1 MTSKWTTSNLPGEA
15 GEKDTTVPLSE
26 QFAVV
31 LLRGKNSFG
40 DMIYSYVKI
49 FTPNIQR
56 FKTALESGKGFNPSD
71 FGEVLA
77 AGKGEPPP
85 EVHDEMLTLY
95 PLMDSKGNIKPPI
108 EPIPIPTEKKNWD
121 EY

>member
-1 MTSKWTTSNLPGEA
+1 MTSKWTTSSLPGEA
-15 GEKDTTVPLSE
+15 GDKDATIPLAK

-31 LLRGKNSFG
+31 LLRGKNAFG

-49 FTPNIQR
+49 FTPNIR
-56 FKTALESGKGFNPSD
+56 AFKDAMEAGKGFNPSD

-85 EVHDEMLTLY
+85 EVHAEMTSLY
-95 PLMDSKGNIKPPI
+95 PFMDSKGNPRPSAA
-108 EPIPIPTEKKNWD
+108 PIPTEKKSWD

>member
-1 MTSKWTTSNLPGEA
+1 MTSKWTTTTLPETKG
-15 GEKDTTVPLSE
+15 TPLAE

-40 DMIYSYVKI
+40 DLIYSYVKV
-49 FTPNIQR
+49 FLPNIQR
-56 FKTALESGKGFNPSD
+56 FKAAMQAGNGFNPSD

-77 AGKGEPPP
+77 AGKGNPPP
-85 EVHDEMLTLY
+85 EVHAEMVALY
-95 PLMDSKGNIKPPI
+95 PLIDNKPAESSSDSGA
-108 EPIPIPTEKKNWD
+108 IPTEKKAWD